1 MLKLF
6 KNNKVMND
14 ELLQEAIDAFGED
27 IVEEVISLVELS
39 DPDGVY
45 SMFLDMGME
54 EHYEII
60 EMLYFEQ

>member
-1 MLKLF
+1 
-6 KNNKVMND
+6 MND